1 MKNLRHLKW
10 LWSAAF
16 LLTGFSMQIHSQ
28 EVDDLQEYLDK
39 LAAEQ
44 PAQKAQSRGSGDG
57 TVVIPVGLTEVDLS
71 KFSSY
76 KNRTKELTIQ
86 ASVKFVNGT
95 ITASSNFSGGTSLL
109 KVYDGATV
117 IIDETSG
124 VDASAASMTNCIQAV
139 GLYGGSTLYQNG
151 DIIAAGGKDGI
162 AVFLSSSADTYYYI
176 SGQLVGQISNPYGG
190 TVVGTK
196 DLTTYVK
203 ELQGRMEAFGNDV
216 NTLQNRV
223 VAIKQRLAELTIGT
237 EFFMRKASSGYNN
250 SLSEFNSHLA
260 VTQAYIEGLI
270 KDFNALVNGVS
281 ISTMAQAEAL
291 DTSLKALEDRLPTA
305 GNDLTTNEGELNEL
319 VKQYEALDV
328 NFPNEDQVYSLVPNT
343 GVSRNDIQ
351 MGYKSNRGFVLTS
364 SGMMFF
370 EQVSGA
376 DFLLH
381 NQEGNYVVVTK
392 NSARLTAGTKAEA
405 AVWTGINIGNGM
417 FRFYNKTTEQ
427 YLTCSGKV
435 VNAEMMIGSKMEW
448 KIIASDLDELQA
460 FLNLLA
466 EEEEEENNGG
476 NSTMTEDDLIRI
488 VMPTTAPERNI
499 KPWVLPR
506 VKYWVKLVPD
516 GNSRDVPIPN
526 PNPGKRRPDSFHPI
540 HIPDGSRVIIDDLR
554 FFDNIGG
561 HHVIYVEGILE
572 ININVI
578 VNIMNWDWFI
588 HVGPK
593 GKVIWRPGKGTGSD
607 WTPPRIKV
615 DKGGTVEVVD
625 GGHIGYVENTGTIN
639 HVGGTIEHVVNHTT
653 YLFTGGLVNFMDN
666 YGTVTHSDGDVW
678 KVYNQ
683 EGSTYTMT
691 GGKIVNTVVN
701 TTETIF
707 YNLGTFYFKGG
718 LLGGYGSRLI
728 YHGPKGVLWLDGG
741 TFDFTHII
749 DYFIEAHNVFYIRGD
764 YEIPK
769 PFLLKPSVTIRV
781 LYKWIYKWKIIFID
795 GKPTPRYP
803 LFIGDGD
810 FRISLDYIK
819 YIDLDW
825 LFPNKR
831 WRWYYKDTD
840 NSLEVRDEEVQDED
854 DLQAYLDW
862 LAQNQDGEA
871 VSTEEEP
878 QELDLNDRKIVITK
892 EVIVPVGSHVYFK
905 NGQFVPKST
914 WTTERVFYIPSG
926 SSMKLVDVVIDWSSS
941 VHYYVN
947 STVVQR
953 YIFYIDG
960 HIYLGSGC
968 HIKGWLDSTQQPTD
982 EFIPGAAFRFAPESR
997 IYLNGGRFDNVIF
1010 RLNTIVNLY
1019 VSANITNNINVYVPS
1034 SCIVNNFRIAI
1045 PWNGYTI
1052 TPADLSRIILYGLK
1066 GWCTKLDE
1074 ARYVIL
1080 SEAEAVSV
1088 RSAGQKIL
1096 YCNKNLDFTD
1106 VYGLKAYIVTGYDK
1120 VSGKIYLTRVK
1131 NVPANTALLLMGD
1144 EGEHDIPIVASSNAI
1159 YKNML
1164 VGVNEDTYI
1173 YRDGGENVTNYYLS
1187 VVNGV
1192 VGFYLAKEDGTGT
1205 KVSAGGGY
1213 LPLPTTI
1220 DAAGTAGSTE
1230 DIKMNKYGMLCYYS
1244 DQSLDFSGETDLKVY
1259 TATGYDKKGI
1269 IRLTRV
1275 KQVPAETAMLLLAPA
1290 EAKTYTVPTASLQQ
1304 IHANMFVGTLEGTTI
1319 YRLTEDNNY
1328 VNYYMSVVNGEA
1340 GFYWAAENG
1349 TSGTKIGAKRGW
1361 LPVPKEMTSL
1371 AATSRGENPGV
1382 LSMSLTDDV
1391 IVLSVFGSGD
1401 DDATGISRIAAEA
1414 GNDTW
1419 YNLSGQRIDKP
1430 TRKGLY
1436 IKNGIKVI
1444 VK

>member
-1 MKNLRHLKW
+1 MKHLRHLKW
-10 LWSAAF
+10 LLLAVF
-16 LLTGFSMQIHSQ
+16 LLTGFSLQIHSQ

-44 PAQKAQSRGSGDG
+44 PVQRAQTRGNDDK
-57 TVVIPVGLTEVDLS
+57 VVIPVGLTEVDLS

-76 KNRTKELTIQ
+76 KNRTKELTIK
-86 ASVKFVNGT
+86 ASVKFINGV
-95 ITASSNFSGGTSLL
+95 ITATSDFSGGTGLL
-109 KVYDGATV
+109 KIYDGATV
-117 IIDETSG
+117 ILDETSG
-124 VDASAASMTNCIQAV
+124 VDASAASMTICVQAV
-139 GLYGGSTLYQNG
+139 GIYGGSTLYQNG
-151 DIIAAGGKDGI
+151 DIIAAGGEDGI
-162 AVFLSSSADTYYYI
+162 AVFLSSSVDSYYYI
-176 SGQLVGQISNPYGG
+176 SGQLVGQISNSYGG
-190 TVVGTK
+190 KVVGVK
-196 DLTTYVK
+196 DLATYVK
-203 ELQGRMEAFGNDV
+203 ELQARMETFGNDV
-216 NTLQNRV
+216 NALQGRV
-223 VAIKQRLAELTIGT
+223 VAIKQKLAELTTGT
-237 EFFMRKASSGYNN
+237 EFFMRKASSDYNN
-250 SLSEFNSHLA
+250 SLSVFNSHLA
-260 VTQAYIEGLI
+260 VSQTYIEGLI
-270 KDFNALVNGVS
+270 NDFNALVTNLSV
-281 ISTMAQAEAL
+281 STMEEAAAV
-291 DTSLKALEDRLPTA
+291 DKSLKALEDKLPTA
-305 GNDLTTNEGELNEL
+305 DNDMTTNENEL
-319 VKQYEALDV
+319 KDLVAAYEVLDV
-328 NFPNEDQVYSLVPNT
+328 NFPEANQSYNLVPNT

-364 SGMMFF
+364 AGMMFF

-381 NQEGNYVVVTK
+381 NQDGNYVVVTE
-392 NSARLTAGTKAEA
+392 NSSRLKAGTKAEA
-405 AVWTGINIGNGM
+405 TVWTGINLGNGM
-417 FRFYNKTTEQ
+417 FCFYNKDTKQ

-435 VNAEMMIGSKMEW
+435 VNAEMMIGSKMDW
-448 KIIASDLDELQA
+448 KVTESDLDDLQA

-466 EEEEEENNGG
+466 EEDEVENTGG
-476 NSTMTEDDLIRI
+476 GSGLTENDILEIEI
-488 VMPTTAPERNI
+488 PETDPDNNTNTWLFPRVPYI
-499 KPWVLPR
+499 IKVGGKPW
-506 VKYWVKLVPD
+506 
-516 GNSRDVPIPN
+516 NIPN
-526 PNPGKRRPDSFHPI
+526 PEPGKKRPTNWHPV
-540 HIPDGSRVIIDDLR
+540 HIPTGSHVVIDDVT
-554 FFDNIGG
+554 FVDVVGG
-561 HHVIYVEGILE
+561 GHVIYVEGILE

-593 GKVIWRPGKGTGSD
+593 GKVIWRPGKGAGSD

-653 YLFTGGLVNFMDN
+653 YIFSGGLINFMDN

-741 TFDFTHII
+741 LFDFTHIV
-749 DYFIEAHNVFYIRGD
+749 DYFIEAHNFFYIRGD
-764 YEIPK
+764 YEIPL

-1244 DQSLDFSGETDLKVY
+1244 DQSLDFSGETDLKAY

-1319 YRLTEDNNY
+1319 CRLTEDNNY